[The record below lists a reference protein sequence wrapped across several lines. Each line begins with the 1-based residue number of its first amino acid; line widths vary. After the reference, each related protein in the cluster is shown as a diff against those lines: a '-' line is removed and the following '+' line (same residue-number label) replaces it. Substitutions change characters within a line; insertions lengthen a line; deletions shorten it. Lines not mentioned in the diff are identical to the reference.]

1 MPARPQHTRL
11 VIGIGNPLR
20 GDDGVGPL
28 RAEQAG
34 GRSVHQLTP
43 ELAAELPEL
52 EAVLFIEAWLAPAGG
67 PPPLGEPGPGSTGAT
82 VCV

>member
-28 RAEQAG
+28 LAEQA
-34 GRSVHQLTP
+34 
-43 ELAAELPEL
+43 
-52 EAVLFIEAWLAPAGG
+52 
-67 PPPLGEPGPGSTGAT
+67 
-82 VCV
+82 